1 MSDTI
6 KVTPEKLKSTASSF
20 QQIGNDIR
28 KTAQEMI
35 SVITGI
41 SNSVWSSETS
51 KTYISKFKGLDTD
64 VSKMC
69 KMINEQV
76 SHLNMIADQYRTTE
90 DQTRAAAHTLKN
102 NVL

>member
-1 MSDTI
+1 MSDRI
-6 KVTPEKLKSTASSF
+6 KVTPEKLKSTAASY

-41 SNSVWSSETS
+41 STAVWSSEAS
-51 KTYISKFKGLDTD
+51 QTYISKFKGLDTD
-64 VSKMC
+64 IAKMC

-76 SHLNMIADQYRTTE
+76 SHLNTIADQYRTTE
-90 DQTRAAAHTLKN
+90 DQTRAAAQSLRN

>member
-6 KVTPEKLKSTASSF
+6 KVTPEKLKTTASSF

-51 KTYISKFKGLDTD
+51 NG
-64 VSKMC
+64 
-69 KMINEQV
+69 E
-76 SHLNMIADQYRTTE
+76 
-90 DQTRAAAHTLKN
+90 
-102 NVL
+102 

>member
-6 KVTPEKLKSTASSF
+6 KVTPEKLKTTASSF

-35 SVITGI
+35 SVITGV
-41 SNSVWSSETS
+41 STAVWSSETS
-51 KTYISKFKGLDTD
+51 QTYISKFKGLDTD
-64 VSKMC
+64 VTKMC

-76 SHLNMIADQYRTTE
+76 SHLNTIADQYRTTE
-90 DQTRAAAHTLKN
+90 EQTKASAQTLKN